1 MAGFD
6 DFLSS
11 LLGNLEDLAKSE
23 LADLK
28 DAALSD
34 AKSFVDS
41 TSGDLK
47 TWTEQLKNGEL
58 SAEDFEFLLLAK
70 KDLAEMEALK
80 QAGLALVR
88 IDKFRVS
95 VINAVVG
102 TATDVFL

>member
-1 MAGFD
+1 MPGFD

-11 LLGNLEDLAKSE
+11 LLSNLEELAKSE

-34 AKSFVDS
+34 AKSFLDG
-41 TSGDLK
+41 TSDELK

-58 SAEDFEFLLLAK
+58 SAEDFEFLVLAK
-70 KDLAEMEALK
+70 KDLAEMEMLK

-88 IDKFRVS
+88 IDKFRAS
-95 VINAVVG
+95 VIDTVVG
-102 TATDVFL
+102 TAKDVFL